1 MTEQAERSE
10 FSQKTPKMDKE
21 IEDAREKLGIQRL
34 EIEVTISAIVSKD
47 KNNKLKKGDIC
58 KKKGDKF
65 HRTIN
70 ERPWTETAQSGR

>member
-1 MTEQAERSE
+1 
-10 FSQKTPKMDKE
+10 MDKE

-58 KKKGDKF
+58 KKKGDKVP
-65 HRTIN
+65 RTIN

>member
-1 MTEQAERSE
+1 MTKMRWVQLESEWASWKIQE
-10 FSQKTPKMDKE
+10 FSQKTPKTDKE

-58 KKKGDKF
+58 KEW
-65 HRTIN
+65 RQI
-70 ERPWTETAQSGR
+70 S